1 MKRYLFI
8 ATALAALAS
17 CSDNE
22 FLGDNSPNGTNN
34 PNETKAIVFSSG
46 TKAVTRAAFTGETAA
61 KMLNENFVF
70 FGTKTVAD
78 TRSTVFDHYIAKW
91 FENTANTTASNSNDW
106 EYVGYEPDDNSS
118 LPTGATQSIKY
129 WDYAASQYDF
139 AAYSFGK
146 GAGTTPTYA
155 EASKMDFANLGKDP
169 SGENDFVYKLTG
181 TVAEL
186 KECYISDLVTAYNT
200 SEEVTSEGDSPTTYT
215 YKDSSFGQ
223 VVTLSFR
230 SLASKIRLAFYETIP
245 GYSVKDLQFYNVVKK
260 SGNTDVTPNITEA
273 VNVTPKLL
281 SATDAASLPIQFDD
295 ETNPT
300 DQELKVYF
308 PKTGFAAS
316 PKGKAP
322 DTDYNKAHV
331 VFSSTGT
338 TSNLTFDALD
348 DFAGVERLE
357 DVYEYLGRTSN
368 TATYAGGLDANNKG
382 TYYTILPNEAGV
394 NLMIRVK
401 YTLVSTDGSD
411 EEITVDNATAVIP
424 LELASWKPN
433 YAYTY
438 IFKISDMTNGTTG
451 VDKETGKPVMGLT
464 PITLN
469 AVVVDSED
477 GVQETITTVSE
488 PSITTYMAGKVVT
501 EKDEYKAYD
510 NHPIYIVVNN
520 GSANVE
526 LITVDDASTT
536 NVDERNAKLYTA
548 KIIEGTNATGSAL
561 NTISEE
567 SVDNALRYGKFE
579 DGKNL
584 ETTSSFTVTDANGW
598 KLVVT
603 KEAEYNATN
612 NTKGLKSETAIPAA
626 ESPTGDVVNLACAS
640 FVPEIPTS
648 PATVKYYVFQY
659 KGVPAGHYGTYTP
672 VPPAELAAS
681 GTDYYT
687 YNETAGEYEEVT
699 TSTSGIQVI
708 KGGTVYYTKGE
719 DIYEPVTG
727 ALAWGTTYYYQEGAN
742 WTDYKAGSLDPKP
755 SDNKYYI
762 KKDYK
767 PVVGDLL
774 TEGETYWYQD
784 SQNNNAWVSFV
795 AGTDTPATTP
805 QGGYYTKED
814 NYVEV
819 TTLTTGET
827 YWYQDSESA
836 WVSFVAGANDP
847 VQAGGYYTK
856 NDNNYIRVPYAT
868 LTAGN
873 TYYTTDRGA
882 GKFTAT
888 GTEEVDAEDKY
899 FNVESGNE
907 EVDGK
912 YMYKVIKVV
921 Q

>member
-1 MKRYLFI
+1 MKKYLFI

-22 FLGDNSPNGTNN
+22 FLGDNSPNGSNN

-106 EYVGYEPDDNSS
+106 EYVGYEPVSGLTS

-129 WDYAASQYDF
+129 WDYAATQYDF
-139 AAYSFGK
+139 AAYSLGK
-146 GAGTTPTYA
+146 GYDADGNPATTDDITFA
-155 EASKMDFANLGKDP
+155 EASKIDFSKLGSTDAA
-169 SGENDFVYKLTG
+169 YTLTG
-181 TVAEL
+181 TVNEL

-200 SEEVTSEGDSPTTYT
+200 SVTTGEGQSAQT
-215 YKDSSFGQ
+215 YKANTFGQ
-223 VVTLSFR
+223 VVTFSFR

-245 GYSVKDLQFYNVVKK
+245 GYSVKNVQFYNMVDKNDQTL
-260 SGNTDVTPNITEA
+260 SGYGITATSSTTPS
-273 VNVTPKLL
+273 LL
-281 SATDAASLPIQFDD
+281 AADD
-295 ETNPT
+295 EATLPT
-300 DQELKVYF
+300 QTSTDDQIMEVYF
-308 PKTGFAAS
+308 QTTGWDN
-316 PKGKAP
+316 AP
-322 DTDYNKAHV
+322 ENGANSENKKTDYNKAHIKL
-331 VFSSTGT
+331 SSTGAK
-338 TSNLTFDALD
+338 SSLLTFDALD
-348 DFAGVERLE
+348 DFAGVEKLE
-357 DVYEYLGRTSN
+357 DVNEYIGRASN
-368 TATYAGGLDANNKG
+368 AATYAGGLENGSGK
-382 TYYTILPNEAGV
+382 YYTILPSEAGV
-394 NLMIRVK
+394 NLMIRIK

-477 GVQETITTVSE
+477 GVQETITTVSD

-501 EKDEYKAYD
+501 DNDEYKVYGTTT
-510 NHPIYIVVNN
+510 HPIYIVVNN
-520 GSANVE
+520 GQDNVT
-526 LITVDDASTT
+526 LTT
-536 NVDERNAKLYTA
+536 TGNTTNAKLYTA
-548 KIIEGTNATGSAL
+548 VLDGTNATQGTTAL

-598 KLVVT
+598 KLIVT

-626 ESPTGDVVNLACAS
+626 ESPTGDVVNLTCAS
-640 FVPEIPTS
+640 FVPEDPTS

-659 KGVPAGHYGTYTP
+659 KGKTDGKYGTYTP
-672 VPPAELAAS
+672 VAPATLETS
-681 GTDYYT
+681 GTTYYT
-687 YNETAGEYEEVT
+687 ESGGTYTAVASVAQNT
-699 TSTSGIQVI
+699 QVI

-727 ALAWGTTYYYQEGAN
+727 ALVWGTTYYYQEGAN
-742 WTDYKAGSLDPKP
+742 WTSYVAGSQDPQP
-755 SDNKYYI
+755 SNNKYYI

-767 PVVGDLL
+767 PVEGDQL
-774 TEGETYWYQD
+774 TEGVTYWYQD

-795 AGTDTPATTP
+795 AGPGTTPSSTP
-805 QGGYYTKED
+805 QGGYYTQDD
-814 NYVEV
+814 NYYEEV
-819 TTLTTGET
+819 TTPTTGDT
-827 YWYQDSESA
+827 YWYQDSNDNDA
-836 WVSFVAGANDP
+836 WKSFVAGANDP
-847 VQAGGYYTK
+847 VHAGGYYTK
-856 NDNNYIRVPYAT
+856 NENNYIRVPYAT

-888 GTEEVDAEDKY
+888 GTEEVDAVDKY
-899 FNVESGNE
+899 FYVESGNE